1 MICDLTFV
9 ISLELSVG
17 LIYKVKDDLASSFLQ
32 QFESQLVLI
41 FDTDPRVQIILQ
53 LARIG
58 IHPLNKIETTL
69 TQFLL

>member
-1 MICDLTFV
+1 VIELLV
-9 ISLELSVG
+9 ISLELSVS

>member
-1 MICDLTFV
+1 MIELLV
-9 ISLELSVG
+9 ISLELSVS

-58 IHPLNKIETTL
+58 IHPLNKIETT
-69 TQFLL
+69 